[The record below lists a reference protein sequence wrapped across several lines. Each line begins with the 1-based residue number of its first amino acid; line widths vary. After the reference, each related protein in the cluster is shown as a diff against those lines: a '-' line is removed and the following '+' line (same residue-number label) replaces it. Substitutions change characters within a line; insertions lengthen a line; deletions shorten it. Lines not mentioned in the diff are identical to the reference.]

1 MPVNSISIEAGV
13 LKFLVDSVL
22 GSYEG
27 KLSADGNSIQGFW
40 TQNNGHLPLDFQ
52 RVNAQTEWKTDP
64 SPQTVQFVEVDK
76 DVKLEVLDWGGT
88 GRPLIFL
95 AGLDSTAHVFD
106 KFALN
111 FIGSYHVY
119 GITRRGHGASSAP
132 TPMGANYS
140 ADRLGDDVLAVMDA
154 LKLERPVIAGF
165 SIAGEE
171 LSSIGSR
178 HSERVAGLVY
188 LDAGY
193 SYALY
198 DSAKG
203 DLVIDLI
210 ELRKK
215 LDSMMPGAKGGDPQA
230 TTQEL
235 LQTLLPQFEKDLGDR
250 QKQMT
255 ATAPGVPQRK
265 EVAVS
270 PNVIADYVGTY
281 TLGPRVLVAMTVKD
295 GQLMTQV
302 TGQDQFPMFAES
314 DTRFFLKV
322 VDAEVEFARDP
333 NTHAVTQLT
342 LYQNGRALVAKKTS
356 NEPPKAGDLGLSPQ
370 QAIQMAILAGQQ
382 KYTSI
387 PCPVL
392 AIYAVPHDTGSAGD
406 PAAHAAQDAQD
417 LAETGAQADAFEK
430 GVPSARVVRI
440 AHASHAV
447 FTSNETQVLQEMNAF
462 MAKLPK

>member
-1 MPVNSISIEAGV
+1 
-13 LKFLVDSVL
+13 
-22 GSYEG
+22 
-27 KLSADGNSIQGFW
+27 
-40 TQNNGHLPLDFQ
+40 
-52 RVNAQTEWKTDP
+52 
-64 SPQTVQFVEVDK
+64 
-76 DVKLEVLDWGGT
+76 
-88 GRPLIFL
+88 
-95 AGLDSTAHVFD
+95 
-106 KFALN
+106 
-111 FIGSYHVY
+111 
-119 GITRRGHGASSAP
+119 
-132 TPMGANYS
+132 
-140 ADRLGDDVLAVMDA
+140 MDA

-178 HSERVAGLVY
+178 HPERVAGLVY

-193 SYALY
+193 AYAFY

-203 DLVIDLI
+203 FLVIDLI

-215 LDSMMPGAKGGDPQA
+215 LDSMMPGAGGGDQQA
-230 TTQEL
+230 TIQEL
-235 LQTLLPQFEKDLGDR
+235 LNTLLPQFEKDLR
-250 QKQMT
+250 EQQKQMT
-255 ATAPGVPQRK
+255 ATAPGAPQRK
-265 EVAVS
+265 EEPVS
-270 PNVIADYVGTY
+270 PKVIADYVGTY
-281 TLGPRVLVAMTVKD
+281 TLGPGVLVAMTVKD
-295 GQLMTQV
+295 GQLMTQL

-322 VDAEVEFARDP
+322 VDAEVEFARDSD
-333 NTHAVTQLT
+333 THAVTQMT
-342 LYQNGRALVAKKTS
+342 LYQNGRALAARKTS

-370 QAIQMAILAGQQ
+370 QTIQMAILAGEQ

-406 PAAHAAQDAQD
+406 PAARAAQDAQD